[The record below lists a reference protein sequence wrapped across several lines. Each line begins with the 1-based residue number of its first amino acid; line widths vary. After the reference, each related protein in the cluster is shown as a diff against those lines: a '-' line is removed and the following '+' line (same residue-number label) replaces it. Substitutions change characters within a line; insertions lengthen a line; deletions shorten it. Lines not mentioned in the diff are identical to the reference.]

1 MFYFSHNRSLKIFSK
16 IAKNILHNVW
26 NKNTHRESSLQCGI
40 QIICKYYLHDAK
52 NTRDI
57 LLEQLV
63 LGLVA
68 VHEPDGFHID
78 LSVVAVMDL
87 QARAMAMATGAGGGG
102 GGGELLGEE
111 GAAPAEHVPVHAH
124 PHRDPFLAVQHH
136 RHVARLRLPEP
147 HADLVPLRLRLR
159 RRRLRR
165 RLVGASPATGSLRT
179 EGPSTAA
186 RMGSSS
192 CAAAAAASA
201 AEACGCRRRRGGG
214 GCSWG
219 SCGAPPATG
228 STRIPPAWRRSA
240 RPASSP
246 RHPPSSPSSPP
257 SHIRFFTRTSK
268 IFLLLKRKF
277 SARDQEHKSDK
288 GRILLRTPTA
298 LHGREIGRTKK
309 VWKDQQ
315 KSGVFASRKLKE
327 QKRSLLLIGKN
338 NTTAK
343 WQLEIIQITD
353 NTTQEARFHLEKPP
367 PPQQHKEE
375 EELQE
380 AILVS

>member
-1 MFYFSHNRSLKIFSK
+1 MWNSDHLQILPSWCEEHARHSAWAACAWPRRSTWDRRF
-16 IAKNILHNVW
+16 
-26 NKNTHRESSLQCGI
+26 
-40 QIICKYYLHDAK
+40 
-52 NTRDI
+52 
-57 LLEQLV
+57 
-63 LGLVA
+63 
-68 VHEPDGFHID
+68 
-78 LSVVAVMDL
+78 
-87 QARAMAMATGAGGGG
+87 
-102 GGGELLGEE
+102 
-111 GAAPAEHVPVHAH
+111 
-124 PHRDPFLAVQHH
+124 PHRSQRRRSHGSPGTSHGHGH
-136 RHVARLRLPEP
+136 RS
-147 HADLVPLRLRLR
+147 R
-159 RRRLRR
+159 RRRRR
-165 RLVGASPATGSLRT
+165 RRASRRRRRCSGGARPRARSSSPRSLPCRTAPPSRRSSPAARTPRRSCASPPPPPPPAAAAAARRERRRRPARSGPR
-179 EGPSTAA
+179 GPSTAA